1 MNFVNLFG
9 QFKSLK
15 VLVVGDVMLD
25 EYLWGRVERISPE
38 APVPVVQLT
47 RKDHRIGGAGNVGL
61 NLAAL
66 GARVSMVSVTG
77 DDQEAAILRRMLS
90 EGGIGVEDMVQIGG
104 RVTTT
109 KTRVISRN
117 QQMLRIDNEVTDPID
132 AFTEQS
138 LINRIIRRAESER
151 PDVLIF
157 EDYDKGVL
165 TETMIGEVTD
175 HCRRSGIITAVDPKR
190 RNFFAYSGVD
200 IFKPNIK
207 EVREGLSLESDP
219 VSISSLIDVDTAL
232 RSRLGHIYS
241 FITLSD
247 KGVFHSDGVHA
258 EVIPSHVRNIA
269 DVSGAGDTVI
279 AVAALA
285 YAATR
290 DMALSAR
297 MANIAGGLVCEEVG
311 TMAIDPKRLLNEC
324 MKLLG

>member
-1 MNFVNLFG
+1 MDFVNLFE
-9 QFKSLK
+9 QFRGLRAM
-15 VLVVGDVMLD
+15 VLGDVMLD
-25 EYLWGRVERISPE
+25 EYLWGRVDRISPE

-77 DDQEAAILRRMLS
+77 EDPEADILRRMLS
-90 EGGIGVEDMVQIGG
+90 DGGIGVEDLLSVKG

-117 QQMLRIDNEVTDPID
+117 QQMLRIDNEVTDPI
-132 AFTEQS
+132 EEGIERI
-138 LINRIIRRAESER
+138 LIERIVRRMELEK

-165 TETMIGEVTD
+165 TERLIGQVTEL
-175 HCRRSGIITAVDPKR
+175 CRRSCVVTAVDPKR
-190 RNFFAYSGVD
+190 RNFFAYTGVD
-200 IFKPNIK
+200 IFKPNLK

-219 VSISSLIDVDTAL
+219 VTLEALRDADLAL
-232 RSRLGHIYS
+232 RSRLGHRYS

-247 KGVFHSDGVHA
+247 KGVFYSDGRHA
-258 EVIPSHVRNIA
+258 EVIPSHMRNIS

-279 AVAALA
+279 SVAALA
-285 YAATR
+285 FAATR
-290 DMALSAR
+290 NMSLSAA

-311 TMAIDPKRLLNEC
+311 TVAIDPKRLFHEC
-324 MKLLG
+324 TRLLG